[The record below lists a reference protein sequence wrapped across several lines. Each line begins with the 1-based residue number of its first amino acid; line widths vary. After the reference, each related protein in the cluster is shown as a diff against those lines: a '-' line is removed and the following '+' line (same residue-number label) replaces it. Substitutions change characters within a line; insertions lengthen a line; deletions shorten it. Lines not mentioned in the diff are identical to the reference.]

1 MTGRLKFATVLTV
14 AAAMVASVAGAAGA
28 ACSPAAAS
36 SSPASKSAASKA
48 DFASGLPGAAAY
60 AVKLLSGGALVA
72 DTGSIVRLDNTRTVA
87 QSYGTGGTLWF
98 SLALDPSGAAF
109 WAGDEATGT
118 VKEFGLDGTQLATFT
133 TGTPTAAGLAI
144 AP

>member
-1 MTGRLKFATVLTV
+1 
-14 AAAMVASVAGAAGA
+14 
-28 ACSPAAAS
+28 
-36 SSPASKSAASKA
+36 
-48 DFASGLPGAAAY
+48 
-60 AVKLLSGGALVA
+60 
-72 DTGSIVRLDNTRTVA
+72 VRLDNTRTVA

-133 TGTPTAAGLAI
+133 TGTSTAAGLAI